1 MPEQIALDP
10 AAEIKGA
17 AEDGTHEV
25 AQDLAHLR
33 LFMVNVAYVGN
44 PNMRGTGWVLIDAG
58 LKGTASAIRKAA
70 AERFGPESKP
80 AAIILTH
87 GHADH
92 VGALED
98 LAKVWD
104 VPIYAHE
111 MELPYLDGRSSYPP
125 PDPTVGGGL
134 MAATS
139 GLLPRGP
146 VDVSRWLKVLPPD
159 GSVPPLPGWK
169 WLHTPGHTPGH
180 ISLWRETDRAL
191 IAGDALITTRQE
203 SAYAVAIQRPEMH
216 GPPMYFTQDWRAARE
231 SVKRLADLS
240 PEFLITGHGHGM
252 QGGEMR
258 RALRALA
265 DNFDEVA
272 VPRRGRYVKEPAR
285 ADLTGTTYIPPKP
298 ARFKHKKL
306 KDQTIVITGASSG
319 IGLVTARMAAR
330 QGARLVLVARSE
342 EALRGLAEE
351 IMAAGGNAIYVV
363 ADVGREEEVQ
373 GIVEKAL
380 QAFGGFD
387 TWVNN

>member
-1 MPEQIALDP
+1 MAAKGSRMDSVDKANIERTFEIKNFMPEQIALDP
-10 AAEIKGA
+10 AAQIKGA

-25 AQDLAHLR
+25 TQDLAYLR
-33 LFMVNVAYVGN
+33 LFMVNVAYIGN
-44 PNMRGTGWVLIDAG
+44 PDARGASWVLIDAG

-98 LAKVWD
+98 LARSWD
-104 VPIYAHE
+104 GPIYAHE
-111 MELPYLDGRSSYPP
+111 LELPYLDGRSSYPP

-216 GPPMYFTQDWRAARE
+216 GPPMYYTQDWPAARE
-231 SVKRLADLS
+231 SVKRLAD
-240 PEFLITGHGHGM
+240 
-252 QGGEMR
+252 
-258 RALRALA
+258 
-265 DNFDEVA
+265 
-272 VPRRGRYVKEPAR
+272 
-285 ADLTGTTYIPPKP
+285 
-298 ARFKHKKL
+298 
-306 KDQTIVITGASSG
+306 
-319 IGLVTARMAAR
+319 
-330 QGARLVLVARSE
+330 
-342 EALRGLAEE
+342 
-351 IMAAGGNAIYVV
+351 
-363 ADVGREEEVQ
+363 
-373 GIVEKAL
+373 
-380 QAFGGFD
+380 
-387 TWVNN
+387 